1 MGFSHAYGTAL
12 PKEEV
17 KQIDDLLDQI
27 DFQDIRH

>member
-12 PKEEV
+12 PKGKV